1 MNRSIGLFGGSFNPI
16 HCGHIALARH
26 LLQATGLDEVWFV
39 VSPMNPFKT
48 QATDL
53 LADDLRLHM
62 VRMALADQPQMQA
75 CDVEFHLPRPSY
87 MWNTLQ
93 HLVRQYPDSRFTL
106 LIGADNW
113 LSFERWAHWQEIM
126 AHHAIVVYPREGC
139 PVSLHS
145 LPTGVTLVP
154 APLFP
159 VSSTMIRQRVA
170 AGLPVTGMVPPAIES
185 AVLRYYGAEA
195 AE

>member
-26 LLQATGLDEVWFV
+26 LLQAAGLDEVWFV

-113 LSFERWAHWQEIM
+113 LSFQRWAHWQEIM
-126 AHHAIVVYPREGC
+126 VHHAIVVYPREGC
-139 PVSLHS
+139 PVSQHS

>member
-26 LLQATGLDEVWFV
+26 LLQAAGLDEVWFV

-113 LSFERWAHWQEIM
+113 LSFQRWAHWQEIM
-126 AHHAIVVYPREGC
+126 AHHAIVV
-139 PVSLHS
+139 
-145 LPTGVTLVP
+145 
-154 APLFP
+154 
-159 VSSTMIRQRVA
+159 
-170 AGLPVTGMVPPAIES
+170 
-185 AVLRYYGAEA
+185 
-195 AE
+195 

>member
-16 HCGHIALARH
+16 HCGHISLARH
-26 LLQATGLDEVWFV
+26 LLQAAGLDEVWFV
-39 VSPMNPFKT
+39 VSPMNPFKA
-48 QATDL
+48 QADDL
-53 LADDLRLHM
+53 LADDLRLRM
-62 VRMALADQPQMQA
+62 VQMALADEPQMQA

-113 LSFERWAHWQEIM
+113 LSFQRWAHWQDIM
-126 AHHAIVVYPREGC
+126 SHHAIVVYPREGC
-139 PVSLHS
+139 PVSPHS
-145 LPTGVTLVP
+145 LPAGVKLVP

-159 VSSTMIRQRVA
+159 ISSTMIRQRVA
-170 AGLPVTGMVPPAIES
+170 AGLPITGMVPPAIAS
-185 AVLRYYGAEA
+185 AVVEYYGAKA

>member
-26 LLQATGLDEVWFV
+26 LLQAAGLDEVWFV

-113 LSFERWAHWQEIM
+113 LSFQRWAHWQEIM
-126 AHHAIVVYPREGC
+126 AHHTIVVYPREDC
-139 PVSLHS
+139 PVSQHS